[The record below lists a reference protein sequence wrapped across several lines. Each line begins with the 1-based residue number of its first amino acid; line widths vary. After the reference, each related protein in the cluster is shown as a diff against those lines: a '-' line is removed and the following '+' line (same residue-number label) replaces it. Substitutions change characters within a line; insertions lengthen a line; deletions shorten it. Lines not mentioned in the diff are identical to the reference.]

1 MDVNTR
7 VGLAYLPPSSSH
19 WLGTDHMGLDMVSLL
34 IAGLRSSLYV
44 GFLAGTVATTVGTLI
59 GLYGGYKGG
68 LIDDVLTAAT
78 NLFLVI
84 PSLIVLILLSASI
97 ENGRSLTL
105 IALIIGCTTWTWS
118 ARAVRAQAAS
128 LRNRD
133 HVALARINGYGTFGI
148 VFLHIMPY
156 LLSYI
161 FMVFILQMATGILA
175 EASLSMLGLGPY
187 DSVSLG
193 KILNEAK
200 TNEALTDGAWWAFAP
215 AMVLDHDDRVFAVHH
230 QHVARRRVQPAPE
243 EVMTSPIFEVDNLRA
258 HYLTRFGQ
266 KIQAVDGVSFSLQ
279 PGEILG
285 IAGESGCGKTTL
297 VSACMGLYIPP
308 LHLSGGDVR
317 IDGKSIIGMDS
328 EKIVGTCWAR
338 RSR

>member
-1 MDVNTR
+1 MKLLKNLLKSPSFVLGMGLFLATLLLALLGPFLIHVDVNTR
-7 VGLAYLPPSSSH
+7 VGLAYMEPSSTH
-19 WLGTDHMGLDMVSLL
+19 WLGTDHMGVDMISLL

-44 GFLAGTVATTVGTLI
+44 GFLAGTVATLVGTLI

-68 LIDDVLTAAT
+68 LIDDVLTVGT

-118 ARAVRAQAAS
+118 ARAVRAQSSS
-128 LRNRD
+128 LRGRD
-133 HVALARINGYGTFGI
+133 HVALARINGYGTMGI
-148 VFLHIMPY
+148 VLLHIMPY

-161 FMVFILQMATGILA
+161 FMVFILQMATGILS

-193 KILNEAK
+193 KILNQAK

-215 AMVLDHDDRVFAVHH
+215 AMVLITVV
-230 QHVARRRVQPAPE
+230 V
-243 EVMTSPIFEVDNLRA
+243 
-258 HYLTRFGQ
+258 
-266 KIQAVDGVSFSLQ
+266 FSL
-279 PGEILG
+279 
-285 IAGESGCGKTTL
+285 
-297 VSACMGLYIPP
+297 YIINTSLEGVFNPR
-308 LHLSGGDVR
+308 LR
-317 IDGKSIIGMDS
+317 K
-328 EKIVGTCWAR
+328 
-338 RSR
+338 

>member
-1 MDVNTR
+1 MQLLKNLLKSPWFVLGTGLFLFTVLIALLGPLFVKVDASTR
-7 VGLAYLPPSSSH
+7 AGLAYMPPSRAH
-19 WLGTDHMGLDMVSLL
+19 WLGTDHMGLDMTSMLV
-34 IAGLRSSLYV
+34 AGLRSSLYV
-44 GFLAGTVATTVGTLI
+44 GFLAGSIATSLGTLI

-68 LIDDVLTAAT
+68 LIDDVLNAGT

-133 HVALARINGYGTFGI
+133 HVALARINGYGTLGI
-148 VFLHIMPY
+148 VFVHIMPY
-156 LLSYI
+156 LLSYL
-161 FMVFILQMATGILA
+161 FMVFILQMAAGILS

-215 AMVLDHDDRVFAVHH
+215 AMVLITTVV
-230 QHVARRRVQPAPE
+230 
-243 EVMTSPIFEVDNLRA
+243 
-258 HYLTRFGQ
+258 
-266 KIQAVDGVSFSLQ
+266 FSL
-279 PGEILG
+279 
-285 IAGESGCGKTTL
+285 
-297 VSACMGLYIPP
+297 YIINTSLEGVFNPR
-308 LHLSGGDVR
+308 LR
-317 IDGKSIIGMDS
+317 K
-328 EKIVGTCWAR
+328 
-338 RSR
+338 